1 MLGTRHFGKAK
12 LDLWVGS
19 PFYFYCDACLA
30 FKGDF
35 QKFESFVPQST
46 VKPENLMVVT
56 PIEDLQ
62 ELRPG
67 SGHLAFCPRS
77 GMSPQ
82 MVFDHLEG
90 YVLSVHSGRL
100 TIILNDLDEHDQ
112 FFSEF
117 SRRFP

>member
-1 MLGTRHFGKAK
+1 
-12 LDLWVGS
+12 
-19 PFYFYCDACLA
+19 
-30 FKGDF
+30 
-35 QKFESFVPQST
+35 
-46 VKPENLMVVT
+46 
-56 PIEDLQ
+56 
-62 ELRPG
+62 
-67 SGHLAFCPRS
+67 
-77 GMSPQ
+77 MSPQ